1 MRLDPAQSVAHS
13 GEGDA
18 VPIVV
23 HAAHT
28 DDVLPEGLFEVS
40 WALSTVTGAGDLSG
54 DFENA
59 VLPDATEDEETESN
73 SESRP
78 HTGLGR
84 SDSSLL
90 RDTGYCDAAST
101 VSANTPHGDFVH
113 TVLGITIS
121 GARSTTSDIP
131 GSFSDSQQG
140 YGESDSAPTV
150 THAQSI
156 GLGDVVT
163 ASDLF
168 PAPLRGP
175 AVSDIVLSESTPDLS
190 VSVRETCVL
199 SDAAQARQRSAPD
212 SVESEM
218 SSNLRGLRGIPRA
231 PSTSTGVGTLSGVCD
246 RVLLPPDGTEGEESE
261 PGLPTISR
269 DPSTSVSNTGLIG
282 DADAAAT
289 ISVYPSSLDSV
300 TPTITHPVQRLDDRE
315 VFSKTPHPLDR
326 VSPPLLA
333 RPQEMFLVLRQ
344 AWTMTHRG
352 GVGYVDSLPEL
363 PDDSRDHAVNVR
375 RGARPTLMSSRSART
390 PGDNPGN
397 TYRES
402 VRALAG
408 NVRSAAESIARLL
421 APPRQRPRPN

>member
-1 MRLDPAQSVAHS
+1 M
-13 GEGDA
+13 
-18 VPIVV
+18 
-23 HAAHT
+23 
-28 DDVLPEGLFEVS
+28 
-40 WALSTVTGAGDLSG
+40 
-54 DFENA
+54 
-59 VLPDATEDEETESN
+59 
-73 SESRP
+73 
-78 HTGLGR
+78 
-84 SDSSLL
+84 
-90 RDTGYCDAAST
+90 
-101 VSANTPHGDFVH
+101 
-113 TVLGITIS
+113 
-121 GARSTTSDIP
+121 
-131 GSFSDSQQG
+131 
-140 YGESDSAPTV
+140 
-150 THAQSI
+150 
-156 GLGDVVT
+156 
-163 ASDLF
+163 
-168 PAPLRGP
+168 
-175 AVSDIVLSESTPDLS
+175 
-190 VSVRETCVL
+190 SVRETCVL

-261 PGLPTISR
+261 LGLPTISR

-282 DADAAAT
+282 DADAAST

-300 TPTITHPVQRLDDRE
+300 ITDIDFPSGSREICVSPIRCSGWTLTVADRE
-315 VFSKTPHPLDR
+315 VLSKTPHPLDR
-326 VSPPLLA
+326 VSPPPA
-333 RPQEMFLVLRQ
+333 GATTRDVLGSPPSLDDDPPRRSRV
-344 AWTMTHRG
+344 RG
-352 GVGYVDSLPEL
+352 RDSLPEL